1 MANSCSY
8 AETIDILYSTNTII
22 LSGDATIMH
31 LERLVERQRLDVV
44 TSLEVK
50 CSLKEDSNV
59 LKEVLTKLTPQG
71 LFPNLKRLYVSV
83 EIGLHQ
89 QKLAPAL
96 KLIDQFVGDRP
107 NLDECAFA
115 LPMEWF
121 GKVSNSLRD
130 VRTGQRISYN
140 QIWRSLDDCNNK
152 MKSDVDKTAYTEFD
166 RIQLPYMD
174 SYPKPPYHLDNP
186 GSGYWILEAG
196 QLPLNWELD
205 NNLTL
210 NGGYTGTDEW
220 PF

>member
-1 MANSCSY
+1 
-8 AETIDILYSTNTII
+8 
-22 LSGDATIMH
+22 MH
-31 LERLVERQRLDVV
+31 LEQLVERQRLDVV

-59 LKEVLTKLTPQG
+59 LREILTKLTPQG
-71 LFPNLKRLYVSV
+71 QFPNLKRLYVSV

-89 QKLAPAL
+89 QQLGPAL

-121 GKVSNSLRD
+121 REVSKSLRD
-130 VRTGQRISYN
+130 GQTGQQISYN
-140 QIWRSLDDCNNK
+140 QIWRSLDDCENK
-152 MKSDVDKTAYTEFD
+152 MESDEVQTAHTGFD
-166 RIQLPYMD
+166 HVQLPYVD
-174 SYPKPPYHLDNP
+174 SYPKPPFHRDNP
-186 GSGYWILEAG
+186 GSGYWMLEAS

-205 NNLTL
+205 NNLSL

>member
-1 MANSCSY
+1 
-8 AETIDILYSTNTII
+8 
-22 LSGDATIMH
+22 MH
-31 LERLVERQRLDVV
+31 LEQLVERQRLDVV

-59 LKEVLTKLTPQG
+59 LKEILNKLTPQG
-71 LFPNLKRLYVSV
+71 LFPNLKRLYVSM

-96 KLIDQFVGDRP
+96 KLMDKFVGDRP

-121 GKVSNSLRD
+121 RD
-130 VRTGQRISYN
+130 VNRTLHDGQTGQRISYN
-140 QIWRSLDDCNNK
+140 QIWRSLDDRANK
-152 MKSDVDKTAYTEFD
+152 ESDEDQSAYTEFD
-166 RIQLPYMD
+166 HVQLPYVD